1 MDAPSPPGDG
11 RLSLALAL
19 ARAEAWLAKAP
30 AGDGEA
36 RAGAKGKRRGGRALP
51 GFMTWRYLLLSAGS
65 VALLLHALER
75 MK

>member
-30 AGDGEA
+30 PGDGEA
-36 RAGAKGKRRGGRALP
+36 RAGAKGKRRAGRALP

-65 VALLLHALER
+65 VALLLHAIER